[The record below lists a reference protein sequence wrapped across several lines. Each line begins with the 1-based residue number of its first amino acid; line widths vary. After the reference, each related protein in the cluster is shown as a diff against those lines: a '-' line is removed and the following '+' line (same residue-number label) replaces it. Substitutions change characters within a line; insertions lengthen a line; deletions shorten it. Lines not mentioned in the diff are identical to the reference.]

1 MYNKLLL
8 LLCFLFQ
15 IHCIQKDLKTLP
27 IAAEDEGKV
36 DVDLFSLFTV
46 IFPYY
51 GTVGEIGFIITGH
64 DYKHGAVWGP
74 LCCYIKAMLLETIF
88 LATCLATMTTEKHCK
103 LQRGCHTFAIFFR
116 NLQRPLWKLFT
127 TLSPPA

>member
-36 DVDLFSLFTV
+36 DVDLFFTFYRY
-46 IFPYY
+46 FP
-51 GTVGEIGFIITGH
+51 
-64 DYKHGAVWGP
+64 
-74 LCCYIKAMLLETIF
+74 LLR
-88 LATCLATMTTEKHCK
+88 HC
-103 LQRGCHTFAIFFR
+103 R
-116 NLQRPLWKLFT
+116 
-127 TLSPPA
+127 